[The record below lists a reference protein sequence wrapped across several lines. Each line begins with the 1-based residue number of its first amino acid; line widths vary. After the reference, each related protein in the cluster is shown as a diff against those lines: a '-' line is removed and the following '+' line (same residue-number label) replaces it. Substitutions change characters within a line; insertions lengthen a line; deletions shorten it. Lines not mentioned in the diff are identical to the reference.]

1 MGWVIDIPLPF
12 TRVEMP
18 FLVGAI
24 SAIMVVHRSLAS
36 DAVELLAAIGTLDPK
51 IGFQLLLLVL
61 FYCNIFSR
69 KEVERQDMVVSFL
82 FALRSDLIFS
92 MWCMWYFKLH
102 CILS

>member
-1 MGWVIDIPLPF
+1 MIDILLAYA
-12 TRVEMP
+12 VAEMS

-24 SAIMVVHRSLAS
+24 TSIMVVHHSLGT

-69 KEVERQDMVVSFL
+69 KDVQRQDMVVSFL
-82 FALRSDLIFS
+82 FTLGSD
-92 MWCMWYFKLH
+92 
-102 CILS
+102 